1 MKQWNITL
9 RDGKGATYNCIMS
22 KKLSINC
29 QMMVAALIMLE
40 KIRLFRVN
48 LLPLDVEG
56 KEVNSIV
63 LS

>member
-1 MKQWNITL
+1 
-9 RDGKGATYNCIMS
+9 
-22 KKLSINC
+22 
-29 QMMVAALIMLE
+29 MMVAALIMLE